1 MKKSKIISVLM
12 SAAMGLSSIPM
23 SASAVDI
30 LDASEE
36 AETIISEL
44 ETDLLKFDFNLD
56 GKVTPSDS
64 AALLTYYSE
73 QQTDNYDT
81 YLTDEMR
88 AYIAQFGDIYA
99 NDGEAANTIN
109 ANDAKKLLDY
119 IVSLFELGDVTCDNK
134 LDAADASAVLL
145 FYCENQTLNFI
156 AEFDKIRDNVRVL
169 GDINGDGTI
178 NAGDAA
184 FILRRYSEAQ
194 TGA

>member
-88 AYIAQFGDIYA
+88 VYIAQFGDIYA

-184 FILRRYSEAQ
+184 VILRRYSEAQ

>member
-30 LDASEE
+30 FDATEE

-56 GKVTPSDS
+56 GKVTPSD
-64 AALLTYYSE
+64 AVALLTYFAE
-73 QQTDNYDT
+73 KQTHNNNSN
-81 YLTDEMR
+81 LTDEMR
-88 AYIAQFGDIYA
+88 EYISQFGDICVNA
-99 NDGEAANTIN
+99 DEAENTVN
-109 ANDAKKLLDY
+109 LDDVTMLLDY
-119 IVSLFELGDVTCDNK
+119 TVKLFELGDVTCDNK
-134 LDAADASAVLL
+134 LDATDASAVLL
-145 FYCENQTLNFI
+145 FYCENQTLNYLE
-156 AEFDKIRDNVRVL
+156 EFDKIREDVRML

-184 FILRRYSEAQ
+184 VILRRYSEAQ